1 MRGESLFKDDAAL
14 KVRGGRGG
22 DGCRSFRREK
32 FVPQGG
38 PDGGDGGDGGDVVI
52 RAVEHQ
58 HSLLRVSR
66 RNTAHAADGGQGGG
80 NKRSGAMGESVV
92 VDVPVGTRILDGET
106 RLLLA
111 DLDAS
116 GAECLVAKG
125 GGGGKGNARF
135 ANSRNQT
142 PERAEKGREGEARAL
157 LLELSLLADIG
168 LLGLPNAGKSTLISR
183 LTAAR
188 PKVADYPFTTL
199 EPCLGL
205 LETGDDTFPTLVIA
219 DIPGLIEGAHDGKGL
234 GNRFLRHLERTRI
247 LLLMADASAEDPGA
261 DCRTL
266 MAEIEAYGDV
276 LAGLPLLCVA
286 SKVEDEESEERAR
299 AWFSES
305 GVDGISLSSVTGRG
319 LDELRLRLVEELK
332 HASRR
337 NGKE

>member
-1 MRGESLFKDDAAL
+1 MRGEALFKDDAAL

-66 RNTAHAADGGQGGG
+66 RNSAYAIDGGQGGG
-80 NKRSGAMGESVV
+80 NKRSGAKGESVV

-111 DLDAS
+111 DLDVS

-142 PERAEKGREGEARAL
+142 PQRAEKGREGEARAL

-183 LTAAR
+183 MTAAR

-205 LETGDDTFPTLVIA
+205 LETGDESIPTLVIA

-247 LLLMADASAEDPGA
+247 LLLMADASAEDPGT

-266 MAEIEAYGDV
+266 MAEIEAYGDI
-276 LAGLPLLCVA
+276 LSGLPLLYVA

-305 GVDGISLSSVTGRG
+305 GVDGILLSSVTGRG

-337 NGKE
+337 NDVE